1 MNLRFLL
8 RLLGS
13 LIAAGIVLIVGY
25 GSLWLLWEVSHN
37 FRRAG
42 TAGGWLFNTLG
53 IILGLIG
60 LVVCMILIGVV
71 VRFVWG
77 RR

>member
-1 MNLRFLL
+1 MNLWFLL
-8 RLLGS
+8 RLLS
-13 LIAAGIVLIVGY
+13 SMIATGIVLIVGY
-25 GSLWLLWEVSHN
+25 GSLWLLWEVSHSSVVH
-37 FRRAG
+37 
-42 TAGGWLFNTLG
+42 WMFNILG

-60 LVVCMILIGVV
+60 LVVCMILIGLV

>member
-1 MNLRFLL
+1 MNLWFLL

-25 GSLWLLWEVSHN
+25 GSLWLLWEGSHSSVGHWMLN
-37 FRRAG
+37 
-42 TAGGWLFNTLG
+42 
-53 IILGLIG
+53 LIG

-71 VRFVWG
+71 VRFIWG
-77 RR
+77 GR

>member
-1 MNLRFLL
+1 MNLWFLL

-13 LIAAGIVLIVGY
+13 LIATGIVLIVGY
-25 GSLWLLWEVSHN
+25 GSLWLLWEVSHSSVGN
-37 FRRAG
+37 WIA
-42 TAGGWLFNTLG
+42 NILG

-60 LVVCMILIGVV
+60 LVVCMILIGLV

>member
-1 MNLRFLL
+1 MNLWFLL

-13 LIAAGIVLIVGY
+13 MIATGIVLIVGY
-25 GSLWLLWEVSHN
+25 GSLWLLWEVSHSSVGHWMLN
-37 FRRAG
+37 I
-42 TAGGWLFNTLG
+42 LG

-71 VRFVWG
+71 VRFVRG

>member
-1 MNLRFLL
+1 MNLWFLL
-8 RLLGS
+8 RLLS
-13 LIAAGIVLIVGY
+13 SMIATGIVLIVGY
-25 GSLWLLWEVSHN
+25 GSLWLLWEVSHSSVGHWMLN
-37 FRRAG
+37 I
-42 TAGGWLFNTLG
+42 LG

-60 LVVCMILIGVV
+60 LVVCMILIGLV